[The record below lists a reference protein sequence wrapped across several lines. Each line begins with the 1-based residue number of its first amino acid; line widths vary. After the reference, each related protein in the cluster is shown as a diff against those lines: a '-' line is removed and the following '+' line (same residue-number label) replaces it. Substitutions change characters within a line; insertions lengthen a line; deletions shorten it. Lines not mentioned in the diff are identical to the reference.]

1 MGSGLLG
8 PQKTSSLAL
17 KGHVGA
23 QGVLST
29 NLDSDPAVA
38 ANLDCPHPA
47 TLPHR
52 RLDAA
57 PGRGFT
63 CTTHLSQAL
72 HWRLEIRGG
81 PVAPALREPQS
92 RGRKDISNTED
103 YDIVDRSICTE
114 ADVTEDLGT

>member
-17 KGHVGA
+17 KGHVVA
-23 QGVLST
+23 QGVLSS

-63 CTTHLSQAL
+63 RTAHLPQTL
-72 HWRLEIRGG
+72 HWRLGNRGG
-81 PVAPALREPQS
+81 PVAPALKEPQS
-92 RGRKDISNTED
+92 RGRKETFPTLRTMI
-103 YDIVDRSICTE
+103 
-114 ADVTEDLGT
+114 